1 VGVWGDKVSWEE
13 RAKATELTYFF
24 GVILLLS
31 ARLGLQAFLYHSG
44 FESLTADEFA
54 WTVLAA
60 RWAQS
65 PYAAWSGKWLPF
77 QTYVIGTAL
86 RLRWDLFY
94 IPRAIVILL
103 GAVSIVLMYQLTSRL
118 FESRKT
124 GLVSAVLLAVN
135 PVHAWL
141 SSTPLAEMP
150 QMTLILASMLS
161 FVLYLKRK
169 RKRYIYV
176 GAFAL
181 ALASGF
187 RYESWMFSIV
197 FSLYLIGEGILQ
209 LWRKDASIKESL
221 TLITVA
227 FIPWMFPAAWILG
240 NYIEIGDP
248 LYFITAKKL
257 YKLTWYGPNRS
268 YIYYLQTFL
277 KIDPYVTVSG
287 ILGLVI
293 CLLHYRQS
301 RPIQWYVATAVIP
314 FSVFAYL
321 HGGQI
326 EPPGNFFRYLALF
339 IFVVYPVFAW
349 QMNSAV
355 GRIVRSD
362 SARSVLLA
370 MVVLVITIT
379 QVHAIFQFVN
389 DPAAD
394 GLKVGQRIKILR
406 EEHPE
411 ISQRPVLIELS
422 YWQYLAMHVGAN
434 DVSLLVYD
442 RELDIEHR
450 QTSSLFLSD
459 LDTVRRCLALY
470 NISHI
475 VVRSPELKGVIEQNL
490 GILPSGEVNQYYFYQ
505 VPDVLREAQIHG
517 SLCPLGYDP
526 FGVQP

>member
-1 VGVWGDKVSWEE
+1 MYLLGVS
-13 RAKATELTYFF
+13 F
-24 GVILLLS
+24 LLI

-65 PYAAWSGKWLPF
+65 PYAAWSGRWLPF
-77 QTYVIGTAL
+77 QMYVLGIAL

-94 IPRAIVILL
+94 IPRAIVISL
-103 GAVSIVLMYQLTSRL
+103 GVVSIVLMYQLASRL

-150 QMTLILASMLS
+150 QMTLVLASMLS
-161 FVLYLKRK
+161 LVLYLKSK
-169 RKRYIYV
+169 KKQYIYV
-176 GAFAL
+176 SAFAL

-197 FSLYLIGEGILQ
+197 FSFYLIGEGILQ
-209 LWRKDASIKESL
+209 LWRKEADVKGAL
-221 TLITVA
+221 TLITAA
-227 FIPWMFPAAWILG
+227 FIPWMFPVAWILG
-240 NYIEIGDP
+240 NYIEMGDP

-257 YKLTWYGPNRS
+257 YKLTWYGPSRS

-277 KIDPYVTVSG
+277 KIDPYVTIFG

-293 CLLHYRQS
+293 CLLYYRQS

-326 EPPGNFFRYLALF
+326 EPPGNFFRYLAPF
-339 IFVVYPVFAW
+339 IFIVYPAFAW
-349 QMNSAV
+349 LINSAV
-355 GRIVRSD
+355 EHITRSD
-362 SARSVLLA
+362 SARSALLA
-370 MVVLVITIT
+370 MVVLVIAIT
-379 QVHAIFQFVN
+379 QIHTTFQFTN

-394 GLKVGQRIKILR
+394 GLRVGKRIMVLR

-411 ISQRPVLIELS
+411 LSQRPVLIELS
-422 YWQYLAMHVGAN
+422 YWQYLAMHTGAN
-434 DVSLLVYD
+434 DISLLVYD
-442 RELDIEHR
+442 RELDFERR
-450 QTSSLFLSD
+450 QTTSLLLSD
-459 LDTVRRCLALY
+459 LDAVRRCLALY
-470 NISHI
+470 DISYI
-475 VVRSPELKGVIEQNL
+475 VVRAPELKGVVEQNL
-490 GILPSGEVNQYYFYQ
+490 GILPSEEVNHYYFYQ
-505 VPDVLREAQIHG
+505 VPHALREAQVYEG
-517 SLCPLGYDP
+517 SCPLGHDP